1 MIFVAVGTQFPFD
14 RLIKTVDQWLSHHQT
29 ETAFAQIAQGS
40 YQPQHMRWENF
51 MDSQAYQEKISQAA
65 VIVSHAGMGNIIT
78 ACEQQIPIIVMN
90 RQYKLGEHRNDHQAD
105 GLKWMSKLTGV
116 YAAPSQKELFAYLD
130 QYAQLESP
138 QFTKNNR
145 RDALIDFIETRL

>member
-14 RLIKTVDQWLSHHQT
+14 RLIETVDQWLADHPNES
-29 ETAFAQIAQGS
+29 AFAQIAEGEYHPNRMQ
-40 YQPQHMRWENF
+40 WEKF
-51 MDSQAYQEKISQAA
+51 IDSQAYQDKISQAS

-90 RQYKLGEHRNDHQAD
+90 RQHKLGEHRNDHQAD

-116 YAAPSQKELFAYLD
+116 YAAPTQKKLFHWLD
-130 QYAQLESP
+130 QYQSLERP
-138 QFTKNNR
+138 QFAENNR
-145 RDALIDFIETRL
+145 RDALIDFINAKL

>member
-14 RLIKTVDQWLSHHQT
+14 RLIKMVDQWLAQHQD
-29 ETAFAQIAQGS
+29 ENAFAQIANGH

-51 MDSQAYQEKISQAA
+51 IDSHVYQDKISQAS

-90 RQYKLGEHRNDHQAD
+90 RQHKLGEHRNDHQAD

-116 YAAPSQKELFAYLD
+116 YAASTSKELFHWLS
-130 QYAQLESP
+130 QYSQLEKP
-138 QFTKNNR
+138 QFSKNNR
-145 RDALIDFIETRL
+145 RDTLIDFIETRL